1 MVNVALTTGRF
12 IRSDLAAQN
21 TRICRTFA
29 SRRRDCWSSFIG
41 GKRDDRAVG
50 INRRSRYRVVG
61 HDRGGGLWLKGRDQ
75 VDTLCHGEGAEWL
88 NAAVSKTVTSV
99 NPASGGRIP
108 PSPRCGAIQHAS
120 AFACQNGDCAALVS

>member
-1 MVNVALTTGRF
+1 MVNVTQETGKS
-12 IRSDLAAQN
+12 IRSDLTA
-21 TRICRTFA
+21 RIQVFA
-29 SRRRDCWSSFIG
+29 VLLALDAEIAGRGSWAVNDMI
-41 GKRDDRAVG
+41 RAVG

-75 VDTLCHGEGAEWL
+75 VDTLCHGEVAEWL

-99 NPASGGRIP
+99 IPASGVRIP

-120 AFACQNGDCAALVS
+120 ASACQHGDCAA

>member
-12 IRSDLAAQN
+12 VRSDLAAQN

-75 VDTLCHGEGAEWL
+75 VDTLCHGEGAEGV
-88 NAAVSKTVTSV
+88 NAAGSKNLTSV
-99 NPASGGRIP
+99 SRRRGFESP
-108 PSPRCGAIQHAS
+108 PLRS
-120 AFACQNGDCAALVS
+120 